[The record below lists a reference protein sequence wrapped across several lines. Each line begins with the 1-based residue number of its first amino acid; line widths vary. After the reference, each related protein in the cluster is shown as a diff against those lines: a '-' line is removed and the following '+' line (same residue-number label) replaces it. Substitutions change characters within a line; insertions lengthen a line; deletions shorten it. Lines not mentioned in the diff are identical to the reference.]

1 MASTEKI
8 ERIESRIK
16 REEVKLESYLQRKQ
30 ELEAQ
35 IQEVK
40 RKIEDYKAE
49 AQYEKMSR
57 TSSVAAEYDITPED
71 MEQAMRTGDFS
82 IIQAKRQK
90 ALEAKAALETTAVSE
105 STTSYSEG
113 AGEYNAEKSE

>member
-1 MASTEKI
+1 MASTKKI
-8 ERIESRIK
+8 ERIEARIK
-16 REEVKLESYLQRKQ
+16 SEEIRLESYLQRKQ

-40 RKIEDYKAE
+40 KKIEDYKAE
-49 AQYEKMSR
+49 AQYERMSR

>member
-8 ERIESRIK
+8 ERIEARIE
-16 REEVKLESYLQRKQ
+16 REETRLESYLQRKQ

-40 RKIEDYKAE
+40 KKIEDYKAE
-49 AQYEKMSR
+49 AQYERMSR

-90 ALEAKAALETTAVSE
+90 ALEAKAALGTTAVSK
-105 STTSYSEG
+105 TITSYSEG

>member
-1 MASTEKI
+1 MASTKKI
-8 ERIESRIK
+8 ERIEARIK
-16 REEVKLESYLQRKQ
+16 SEEIRLESYLQRKQ
-30 ELEAQ
+30 EIEAQ

-40 RKIEDYKAE
+40 KKIEDYKAE
-49 AQYEKMSR
+49 AQYERMSR

-113 AGEYNAEKSE
+113 AGEYNVEKPE